1 MENKKFDITSTAL
14 EKGVDIA
21 KNFLDK
27 LIIPAVEETGLLLKD
42 HVTMW
47 KFKRQVGMLN
57 KAKIIC
63 EKNKISPKAISLK
76 LLVPLLDYSGLEE
89 DETLHDKWA
98 ILLSNMVDSE
108 QNVENH
114 VFPYILSQ
122 ISKNEF
128 FVLEKIY
135 DDKIARVNRLT
146 KELEEFIAQRPEKEK
161 EYEAELKE
169 INEKIENKRKED
181 SERAIFGG
189 VWELQK
195 ERRVIDSKLSH
206 LKYYESSIK
215 YSIRKPE
222 IFPYGSLEEFEF
234 SNIIRLGLAKEEKE
248 FYANPQT
255 LEIPNDREY
264 DRSYTNIDLDIDV
277 ESTVEIILT
286 QLGELFINACKEKQQ
301 NNH

>member
-1 MENKKFDITSTAL
+1 MENKKLDITSTAL

-27 LIIPAVEETGLLLKD
+27 LIMPAVEETGLLLKD

-57 KAKIIC
+57 KAKAIC

-76 LLVPLLDYSGLEE
+76 LLVPLLEYSGLEE

-122 ISKNEF
+122 ISRNEF
-128 FVLEKIY
+128 LVLEKVY
-135 DDKIARVNRLT
+135 DEKITRIKAVT
-146 KELEEFIAQRPEKEK
+146 KELEDFIEQRPKMEKELESK
-161 EYEAELKE
+161 IQELDA
-169 INEKIENKRKED
+169 KIAKKRDEGNQTL
-181 SERAIFGG
+181 FGAL
-189 VWELQK
+189 WELQK
-195 ERRVIDSKLSH
+195 ERRALESKKSS
-206 LKYYESSIK
+206 LKYTESSLK
-215 YSIRKPE
+215 YSLRTPE
-222 IFPYGSLEEFEF
+222 TFPYDSLEEFEF

-248 FYANPQT
+248 FYANSQT

-264 DRSYTNIDLDIDV
+264 DRSYTNIDFDIDV
-277 ESTVEIILT
+277 ESNVEIILT
-286 QLGELFINACKEKQQ
+286 QLGELFINACKEKQ
-301 NNH
+301 NSP